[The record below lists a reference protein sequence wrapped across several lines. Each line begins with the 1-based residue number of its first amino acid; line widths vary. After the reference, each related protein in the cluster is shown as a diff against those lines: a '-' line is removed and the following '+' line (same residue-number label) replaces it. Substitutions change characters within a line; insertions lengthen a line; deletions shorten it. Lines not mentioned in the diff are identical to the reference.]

1 MAILPMKRIHIYA
14 LLKER
19 VEILE
24 LLQRFGTVQV
34 EDNLQEDE
42 LFEKN
47 DLTEEKSAI
56 DRDMSMVSEAISI
69 LNHHSPEDKSMLDSL
84 KGKQELSL
92 ESFEKLSERHQEI
105 YQTAK
110 SIKYLDGQIAEF
122 AASLHKLQLQID
134 AISPWSRLDIPLN
147 FQGTKSTTAIIGT
160 LPREMTKEDIL
171 IRLAELEQDLGDIHL
186 NIISASRQQTCI
198 ILLCSKE
205 KSNAV
210 EGALRTMGLARPS
223 VSTNDQPP
231 AMQKA
236 EWEKEYENQKQQIEK
251 AKSDILSYACS
262 RGELQFL
269 ADLLNMKMDRVET
282 GERLL
287 ESKRT
292 VIISGY
298 ILERESE
305 ALTNALHKKFI
316 LYMELSDPL
325 ENENVPIQLEN
336 SKFSEPVE
344 GVLKSFSLPGKGEI
358 DPTSIFAFFYYI
370 LFGLMFSDAGYGILM
385 AIVCGVLVWKF
396 PNMDNSFQKTLRMFF
411 FCGLSTLFWG
421 AVFGSWFGN
430 AVLVISTTFFNNP
443 VSLDPLWFEPIQD
456 PMRMLV
462 FSMAVGVVHL
472 FAGLAANIIQ
482 SVRRKD
488 YKAILYDAGFW
499 YMLIGGLI
507 VLALSS
513 EKFIEILNLNFVA
526 PTSIGSIAGILA
538 VIGAIGIVLTAGR
551 ESTNW
556 FKRILKGIYGL
567 YNVSGYLSDIL
578 SYSRLLALGLAT
590 GAIATVIN
598 EMGAMGGNSVGG
610 IIVFIIVFLAGHA
623 VNIGINLLGA
633 YVHTNRLTFVEF
645 FGKFYEGGGSE
656 FMPLG
661 IQTKYYKIKEET
673 NYGS

>member
-1 MAILPMKRIHIYA
+1 MAILPMKCIHIYA
-14 LLKER
+14 LLKDR
-19 VEILE
+19 VQILE

-34 EDNLQEDE
+34 ENNLQEDE

-47 DLTEEKSAI
+47 DLTVEKSDIA
-56 DRDMSMVSEAISI
+56 RDIELVSEAISI
-69 LNHHSPEDKSMLDSL
+69 LNYHAPEEKSMLDSL
-84 KGKQELSL
+84 RGKQELSI
-92 ESFEKLSERHQEI
+92 ESFEKLSMQHQEI

-110 SIKYLDGQIAEF
+110 QIKNLDSQIAELD
-122 AASLHKLQLQID
+122 ANLHKLQLQID
-134 AISPWSRLDIPLN
+134 ALAPWSRLDIPLQ

-160 LPREMTKEDIL
+160 LPREMAQEDIL
-171 IRLAELEQDLGDIHL
+171 IRLAELAPEVDGVHL
-186 NIISASRQQTCI
+186 DIISASRQQTCI
-198 ILLCSKE
+198 LLLCSKNQG
-205 KSNAV
+205 SAV
-210 EGALRTMGLARPS
+210 EGALRTMGFARPS

-231 AMQKA
+231 AVQIA
-236 EWEKEYENQKQQIEK
+236 EWEKEYENQKQQIK
-251 AKSDILSYACS
+251 KTKSDILSYANS

-269 ADLLNMKMDRVET
+269 ADLLNMRKDRLDTAEW
-282 GERLL
+282 LL
-287 ESKRT
+287 ESKRI

-305 ALTNALHKKFI
+305 ALKKALHNKFD
-316 LYMELSDPL
+316 LHLELSDPS
-325 ENENVPIQLEN
+325 EDEEVPIQLEN

-358 DPTSIFAFFYYI
+358 DPTSIFAIFYYI
-370 LFGLMFSDAGYGILM
+370 LFGLMFSDAGYGLLM
-385 AIVCGVLVWKF
+385 AIVCGVLLWKF
-396 PNMDNSFQKTLRMFF
+396 PKMENSFRKTLRMFF

-430 AVLVISTTFFNNP
+430 AVLVISTTFFNKP

-513 EKFIEILNLNFVA
+513 EKFIEILNLNFVV
-526 PTSIGSIAGILA
+526 PTGIGNIAGIIA
-538 VIGAIGIVLTAGR
+538 VIGAIGIVLTSGR

-598 EMGAMGGNSVGG
+598 EMGAMGGNSVSG
-610 IIVFIIVFLAGHA
+610 IIVFIIVFIAGHA

-661 IQTKYYKIKEET
+661 IHTKYYKIKEET
-673 NYGS
+673 NYES